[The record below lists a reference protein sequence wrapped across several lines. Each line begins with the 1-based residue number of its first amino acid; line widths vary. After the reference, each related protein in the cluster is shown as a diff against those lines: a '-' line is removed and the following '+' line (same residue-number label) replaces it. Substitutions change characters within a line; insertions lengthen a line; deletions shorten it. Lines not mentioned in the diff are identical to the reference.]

1 MDNKFIET
9 GKVVNIHGLRGE
21 IKVMPWSDSPDFICQ
36 FNVVY
41 VGKLRKPYDVEY
53 ARVHKNTVLMKLKGV
68 DSPETANSMRSD
80 IIYLKREDINL
91 EDGVYFVSDILGMTV
106 KDSSNGRIYGKIT
119 NVHQTGAN
127 DVYEIEENG
136 KEYLIPAI
144 PDVIVSIDIEN
155 SIMEIS
161 PLEGL
166 FNEN

>member
-36 FNVVY
+36 FDVVY
-41 VGKLRKPYDVEY
+41 VGKLKKPYDVEY

-68 DSPETANSMRSD
+68 DTPETANSMRSD
-80 IIYLKREDINL
+80 IIYLKREDVNL
-91 EDGVYFVSDILGMTV
+91 EEGVYFVSDILGMTV
-106 KDSSNGRIYGKIT
+106 KDSSNGRVYGKIT